1 MDQEV
6 RHDTVFD
13 SDQLQIGEVY
23 ARALL
28 DLGRKDNQVDQMV
41 EQLDAVVAAI
51 EDLPAFRAALESPRI
66 PLAEKL
72 QMLEKAFRDKVH
84 AHLLNFL
91 KVVARKGRLDCLP
104 AIRVAAHRLH
114 DEIAGRVQVRVTTA
128 VPVPDA
134 TRQTLQ
140 QRLSEKFGKT
150 AVVHYSVDPKIIG
163 GLVVRVGD
171 TVYDA
176 SVATQ
181 LKSARTRTIKRAVDA
196 IRESVD
202 KFLAS

>member
-1 MDQEV
+1 MDQEL
-6 RHDTVFD
+6 RHETVFD

-28 DLGRKDNQVDQMV
+28 DLGRKDDLVDQVV
-41 EQLDAVVAAI
+41 EQLDAVVAAV
-51 EDLPAFRAALESPRI
+51 EGLPAFRAALESPRI
-66 PLAEKL
+66 SLSEKL
-72 QMLEKAFRDKVH
+72 KLLEKAFGDRVH
-84 AHLLNFL
+84 PHLLNFL
-91 KVVARKGRLDCLP
+91 KVAARKGRLDCLP

-114 DEIAGRVQVRVTTA
+114 DEMAGRVQVAVTTA

-134 TRQTLQ
+134 TRQELQ
-140 QRLSEKFGKT
+140 KRLSEKFGKT
-150 AVVHYSVDPKIIG
+150 AVVHYSVDPKIVG
-163 GLVVRVGD
+163 GLVVRIGD

-181 LKSARTRTIKRAVDA
+181 LKSARTRTIKRTVDA